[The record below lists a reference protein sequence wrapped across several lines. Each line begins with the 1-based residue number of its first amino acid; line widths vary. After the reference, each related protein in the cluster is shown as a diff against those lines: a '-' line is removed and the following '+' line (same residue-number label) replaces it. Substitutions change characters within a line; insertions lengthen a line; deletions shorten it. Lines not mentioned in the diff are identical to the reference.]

1 MDGNWN
7 LDAMYKSCDDPQFL
21 TDLNKF
27 DELISDF
34 TQTVEHIVVSSGNIT
49 QNLETYLKKYIA
61 ISLFSSKLGAY
72 LHLVLSTDANNE
84 KAQKYRVQMS
94 SKYSL
99 LTEPMTKMELFI
111 GNLQNLDTIIGE
123 SKLLLEHKFAFDE
136 ILREQKYILSPDM
149 ESIISKLKNT
159 GSSAWI
165 SYKAKLIA
173 NHKVEFR
180 LNDEYKIM
188 PLTAVLNLAE
198 SPDPE
203 TRKIAYKAEIKSYKK
218 IEEGIAA
225 ALNAIKGEVLTL
237 TEKRGYD
244 TVLEM
249 TLQNSRLEKQTLEA
263 MLSAMRDSLPM
274 FRKYLR
280 RKAEMLG
287 HENGLP
293 WYDLFAPVIEE
304 EMQFDY
310 QQGSD
315 FIIKHFKT
323 FSDKLADFAKHAID
337 SEWIDIYPKEGKVGG
352 AFCAGIKDIKQCRI
366 LLNYGGT
373 IGDVSTMAHEL
384 GHGFHNLCLDEET
397 IINSRYP
404 MPLAETASI
413 LCETIVKQAAV
424 KEANDAEKIAII
436 EAEIS
441 DATQIIVDIYSR
453 FLFESAFFEARENG
467 YVTVEEIKTLML
479 NAQKESYGDGLDE
492 NVLHP
497 YMWTW
502 KSHYYGPNF
511 YNFPYAFGLL
521 FAKGLYAKYLED
533 TQNFPEKYEQMLK
546 VTGKMNIEQ
555 VTQTIGIDVTKKDF
569 WEASLKIITDDI
581 EKFLTLTQKQ

>member
-7 LDAMYKSCDDPQFL
+7 LDAMYESCDDPQFL
-21 TDLNKF
+21 ADLNKF
-27 DELISDF
+27 DTIISDF
-34 TQTVEHIVVSSGNIT
+34 TKMVDHIVVSSSNVT
-49 QNLETYLKKYIA
+49 QNLETYLQKYID
-61 ISLFSSKLGAY
+61 INLFARKLGAY

-84 KAQKYRVQMS
+84 KAQKFRVQMS
-94 SKYSL
+94 SKHSM

-111 GNLQNLDTIIGE
+111 GGLQNLDDIIAE
-123 SKLLLEHKFAFDE
+123 STLLQQHKFWFEE
-136 ILREQKYILSPDM
+136 IVKEQQYILSPDM

-165 SYKAKLIA
+165 SYKSKLIA

-203 TRKIAYKAEIKSYKK
+203 TRKVVYKAELKSYKK

-225 ALNAIKGEVLTL
+225 ALNAVKGEVLTL

-249 TLQNSRLEKQTLEA
+249 TLQNSRMQKETLEA
-263 MLSAMRDSLPM
+263 MLSAMKDSLPM

-280 RKAEMLG
+280 RKGEMLG

-293 WYDLFAPVIEE
+293 WYDLFAPITEE
-304 EMQFDY
+304 EMKFDY
-310 QQGSD
+310 KEGSD

-323 FSDKLADFAKHAID
+323 FSDKLADFAQHAID
-337 SEWIDIYPKEGKVGG
+337 SEWIDVYPKEGKVGG
-352 AFCAGIKDIKQCRI
+352 AFCAGIKDIKECRI

-384 GHGFHNLCLDEET
+384 GHGFHNLCLNDET
-397 IINSRYP
+397 VINSHYP

-424 KEANDAEKIAII
+424 KEATDSEKLAIL

-467 YVTVEEIKTLML
+467 YVTVEEIKSLMVD
-479 NAQKESYGDGLDE
+479 AQKQSYGDGLDE

-521 FAKGLYAKYLED
+521 FAKGLYAKYIED
-533 TQNFPEKYEQMLK
+533 TENFPAKYEQMLK

-555 VTQTIGIDVTKKDF
+555 VTETIGIDVTKKEF

-581 EKFLTLTQKQ
+581 EKFLKLT